1 MKYIVEFEDEPCMYE
16 DDVHFYKCIQAPW
29 WGLSEKVIKQ
39 LTPYQPDAPDTNVGN
54 ITNLCAHENDPIS
67 RQMAIDTIMGQP
79 PEPHYPSW
87 YAAQIE
93 KLPAAQPDHN
103 ADISEINKFIDGL
116 EEILADIRER
126 HVDDSVCGLCE
137 YDGAYMDQSG
147 DWCNECPGFD
157 KDDCFKLSDETRK
170 KWIEEIVNTY
180 PDHNADI
187 GKKASISDNHENDCI
202 SRQAAI
208 DIVRDKCK
216 RIPTCAILAMD
227 AIAKLPVALP
237 EPKSPQ
243 NGSFDFEQPEIKSDR
258 TTDDCISREAAIDAL
273 DEQIEQCNKA
283 LCSFDISPKDE
294 YAIKVERASL
304 EAYKEQLE
312 NMPSAQSEQRWI
324 PVTERLT
331 ENDNEVLIT
340 VWDAEDDYVEV
351 YKGFYQ
357 GHEWWTQWCH
367 GCSKIKDEPCGENIV
382 IAWMPLPEPYRGGE
396 KE

>member
-1 MKYIVEFEDEPCMYE
+1 MSDIIDAVLELAGDITFLTEDGLIDRKSVIDFLSGIENLDPKTKGSIVMYIE
-16 DDVHFYKCIQAPW
+16 
-29 WGLSEKVIKQ
+29 S
-39 LTPYQPDAPDTNVGN
+39 
-54 ITNLCAHENDPIS
+54 
-67 RQMAIDTIMGQP
+67 
-79 PEPHYPSW
+79 
-87 YAAQIE
+87 
-93 KLPAAQPDHN
+93 LPAVHPNH
-103 ADISEINKFIDGL
+103 I
-116 EEILADIRER
+116 
-126 HVDDSVCGLCE
+126 
-137 YDGAYMDQSG
+137 
-147 DWCNECPGFD
+147 
-157 KDDCFKLSDETRK
+157 
-170 KWIEEIVNTY
+170 
-180 PDHNADI
+180 ADI

-208 DIVRDKCK
+208 E
-216 RIPTCAILAMD
+216 
-227 AIAKLPVALP
+227 IAKLPVALP

-357 GHEWWTQWCH
+357 EHEWWTQWCH

>member
-1 MKYIVEFEDEPCMYE
+1 MSDALTTRSLRSREYRGIKKASCTRSADTASLASADRDTTWGQRSSSRKDPATGSRDQGGIEMSDIIDAVLELAGDITFLTEDGLIDRKSVIDFLSGIENLDPKTKGSIVMYIE
-16 DDVHFYKCIQAPW
+16 
-29 WGLSEKVIKQ
+29 S
-39 LTPYQPDAPDTNVGN
+39 
-54 ITNLCAHENDPIS
+54 
-67 RQMAIDTIMGQP
+67 
-79 PEPHYPSW
+79 
-87 YAAQIE
+87 
-93 KLPAAQPDHN
+93 LPAVHPNH
-103 ADISEINKFIDGL
+103 I
-116 EEILADIRER
+116 
-126 HVDDSVCGLCE
+126 
-137 YDGAYMDQSG
+137 
-147 DWCNECPGFD
+147 
-157 KDDCFKLSDETRK
+157 
-170 KWIEEIVNTY
+170 
-180 PDHNADI
+180 ADI

-216 RIPTCAILAMD
+216 TIPTCAILAMD

-357 GHEWWTQWCH
+357 EHEWWTQWCH